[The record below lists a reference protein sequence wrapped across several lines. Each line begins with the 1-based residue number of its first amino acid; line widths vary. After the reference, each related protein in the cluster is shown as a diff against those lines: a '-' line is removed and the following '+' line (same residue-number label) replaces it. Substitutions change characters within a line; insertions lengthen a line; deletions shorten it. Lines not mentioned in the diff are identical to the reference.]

1 MIQRPQTIYLILA
14 AFLNLAVFFTPIYV
28 ESMNDPVQWI
38 GLGLASTLTLTMV
51 FAVIAVFLYKNR
63 ILQLKIVKGATYSEI
78 VAFGSSTG
86 VVFSMGGIGK
96 FLWPELLS
104 ISLIVLCLIF
114 LWMAGTKIKKDEEL
128 VQSMDRIR

>member
-51 FAVIAVFLYKNR
+51 LAVIAVFLYKNR

>member
-14 AFLNLAVFFTPIYV
+14 ALLNLAVFFTPIYR

-38 GLGLASTLTLTMV
+38 GFGLATTLTLTMILAIV
-51 FAVIAVFLYKNR
+51 AVFLYKNR
-63 ILQLKIVKGATYSEI
+63 VLQLKVVKGATYSEI
-78 VAFGSSTG
+78 IALGSSTG
-86 VVFSMGGIGK
+86 VLFSMGGIGT

-104 ISLIVLCLIF
+104 TSIIILCMIF
-114 LWMAGTKIKKDEEL
+114 LWMAGKGIKKDEEL

>member
-28 ESMNDPVQWI
+28 ESMNDPVPWI